1 MQEYKIYHLTDTS
14 QHVLYLLIISSNK
27 GLMHEPRLLWKLLP
41 GQQCQVLLGVHY
53 KWQESSS
60 QSPGQVCLFY
70 TVSQPFAKHHLHR
83 KKFQNKQCSWGANE
97 KRAKSSLFNLLRF
110 LHSIPN
116 WPTLSKKKAPSNS
129 YVNCCLSADL
139 QLNCRM
145 LWDRSLQ
152 KEEQTLG

>member
-1 MQEYKIYHLTDTS
+1 M
-14 QHVLYLLIISSNK
+14 
-27 GLMHEPRLLWKLLP
+27 
-41 GQQCQVLLGVHY
+41 
-53 KWQESSS
+53 
-60 QSPGQVCLFY
+60 SPGCYGSCYLGSNVRFSLVFTTSDKNPPHNRQVRSVCSAQFLN
-70 TVSQPFAKHHLHR
+70 HLPSTIFTE

-97 KRAKSSLFNLLRF
+97 NRAKSSLFNLLRF
-110 LHSIPN
+110 LNSIPN